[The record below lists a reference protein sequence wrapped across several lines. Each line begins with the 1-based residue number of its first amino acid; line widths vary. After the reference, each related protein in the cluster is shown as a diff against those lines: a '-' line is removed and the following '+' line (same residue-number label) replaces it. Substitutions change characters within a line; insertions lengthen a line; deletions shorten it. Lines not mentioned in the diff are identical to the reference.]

1 MPVKHRTTG
10 ATVQRAFDLAR
21 AQKMAETIAAA
32 QDINQTGLSTDFI
45 QKTAAALA
53 DKGPDRFAAAKEYV
67 FQTLGAQPDPD
78 KCLVPGCKLCYTE
91 IDKQQKP
98 ATPPLSPKEELVDP
112 SSWQIIEPVGKKTV
126 SFAEAEPENDKP
138 ELPAEGYPSP
148 SASSASIGAK
158 EVAGVIEAAGSTTSG
173 SGIPGSP
180 SGEAAP
186 CMPGMALGSPFPES
200 PPLSNITVTTEVHS
214 TTFKH
219 YVYALRIEY
228 RFNTNIGGPT
238 GFHDE
243 LGTLSDVMVRDV
255 FDNLEAANKEVKRLY
270 KQLMKAQELTE
281 MDAIQEYDRLH
292 SGDRLFVFLDNP
304 RTFESWSIYTDE
316 RVLR

>member
-1 MPVKHRTTG
+1 
-10 ATVQRAFDLAR
+10 
-21 AQKMAETIAAA
+21 MAETIAAA
-32 QDINQTGLSTDFI
+32 QDINRNGLPPDFT
-45 QKTAAALA
+45 QKTAAALTY
-53 DKGPDRFAAAKEYV
+53 KGPDRFAAAKEYV
-67 FQTLGAQPDPD
+67 FQTLGAQSDPD

-91 IDKQQKP
+91 MDKQQKP
-98 ATPPLSPKEELVDP
+98 DTPPLSPKEELADP
-112 SSWQIIEPVGKKTV
+112 SSWQIIEPDGKKTV
-126 SFAEAEPENDKP
+126 SFAEAEPENTKP
-138 ELPAEGYPSP
+138 ELPAKAYPSP
-148 SASSASIGAK
+148 TASSASIAAK
-158 EVAGVIEAAGSTTSG
+158 EVAGVIGAAKSTTSG
-173 SGIPGSP
+173 SGPPGS
-180 SGEAAP
+180 SCGEAIRG
-186 CMPGMALGSPFPES
+186 MSGMALGSLFPES
-200 PPLSNITVTTEVHS
+200 PPINNITVTTEVHS

-255 FDNLEAANKEVKRLY
+255 FDNLEAANKEVERLY

-281 MDAIQEYDRLH
+281 MDSIQEYDRLH